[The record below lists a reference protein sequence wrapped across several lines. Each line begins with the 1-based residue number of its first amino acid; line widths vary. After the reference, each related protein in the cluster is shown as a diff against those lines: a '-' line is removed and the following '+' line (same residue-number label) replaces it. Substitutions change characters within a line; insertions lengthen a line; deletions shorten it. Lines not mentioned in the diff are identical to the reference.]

1 MPLSTHDPHTG
12 RLLEW
17 VVEHADDGYVIL
29 DSGGRVLSANATAR
43 AVLDGAD
50 RPTGDPFWRA
60 VAATHTVVGEPAAGG
75 TTSGPVY
82 LIRPE
87 TASEPGTWHR
97 ADRLPAPDAFGGQ
110 VAVRLRDVTDERRMR
125 QALWAFRATQKYGM
139 KLKVPKGGATAQ
151 VAEAGRG
158 VRTDEW
164 LRVLQTWVS
173 LAAPTGSQVLVAG
186 PLPARGLV
194 CPMEGFALLAAE
206 MLQFVRHPVRG
217 EEEARA
223 AMLVAS
229 ATADAVTLTARCPV
243 RQPSAEALRQ
253 RWTPHY
259 RGQVGGPPAGEP
271 ESFPDSFTG
280 EAASLVW
287 HVGGRVDTR
296 ADVPAGWVEVAL
308 TIPLQSAD
316 VNVFEAADADH
327 SLMGA

>member
-29 DSGGRVLSANATAR
+29 DGGGRMLSANAAAR
-43 AVLDGAD
+43 AVLGGAD
-50 RPTGDPFWRA
+50 RPTDDPFWQA
-60 VAATHTVVGEPAAGG
+60 VAATHTVIGGPPDGGPA
-75 TTSGPVY
+75 Y

-87 TASEPGTWHR
+87 TATAPGVWHR
-97 ADRLPAPDAFGGQ
+97 ADRVPAPDAFGGRA
-110 VAVRLRDVTDERRMR
+110 AVRLRDVTDERRMR

-151 VAEAGRG
+151 AAEPGRG
-158 VRTDEW
+158 VRPDEW

-173 LAAPTGSQVLVAG
+173 LAAPTGSRVLVGG

-194 CPMEGFALLAAE
+194 LPMDGFALLAAE
-206 MLQFVRHPVRG
+206 LLQFVRHPTPRG
-217 EEEARA
+217 ETEEARA
-223 AMLVAS
+223 ATVVAS
-229 ATADAVTLTARCPV
+229 ADQSAVTLTARCPV
-243 RQPSAEALRQ
+243 RQPSVVAVRQ

-259 RGQVGGPPAGEP
+259 PARAGGATGEP
-271 ESFPDSFTG
+271 ESFAG

-287 HVGGRVDTR
+287 HVGGRVDAR

-308 TIPLQSAD
+308 TIPLQSTD
-316 VNVFEAADADH
+316 VDVYAETDADH